1 MRLISGL
8 TAGFLAGIAA
18 TIATA
23 QPAGGAEPAFAAQS
37 NSLAVSMYEA
47 DRAFQ
52 SPAGCCSYPG
62 VLAQFCGDLKFAFR
76 GLVYCRP
83 ASTFCGEPAGELVI
97 GEDVGR
103 PVNQGGRSVEIVPR
117 PWPPEYQE
125 VPPPKPSS
133 RPSGESGQELQ
144 EAEAARPTPV
154 RAVWVTDEGPATD
167 AADTGDAGNG

>member
-8 TAGFLAGIAA
+8 TAGLLVGITA

-23 QPAGGAEPAFAAQS
+23 QPALRAGPAFVAQGD
-37 NSLAVSMYEA
+37 SLAVPMDEA
-47 DRAFQ
+47 GRAFQ
-52 SPAGCCSYPG
+52 SPAGCCSSPG
-62 VLAQFCGDLKFAFR
+62 VLGQFCGDLKFAFR
-76 GLVYCRP
+76 SLVYCRP
-83 ASTFCGEPAGELVI
+83 ASTFCGEPAGDLVT
-97 GEDVGR
+97 GEDMGR
-103 PVNQGGRSVEIVPR
+103 PANQGGGSVEIVPR

-125 VPPPKPSS
+125 VPPPQSSS

-154 RAVWVTDEGPATD
+154 RAVWVTDEGPAPD